1 MQIAKIKDNQVESMG
16 EHKMLFPNVSFPSS
30 GPTSDWMSEN
40 SVMPV
45 TVGLSYDPLT
55 QKMSQVSP
63 YIDSGVVYTVKVESL
78 TDSEKEVA
86 KNDSNNALATSNR
99 AQRDK
104 LLAETDWMV
113 TKALESGGTLADNWK
128 TYRQALRDITT
139 HSNWPALKVPNM
151 DGSGDNDWPV
161 KPS

>member
-16 EHKMLFPNVSFPSS
+16 EHRELFSNVSFPAT
-30 GPTSDWMSEN
+30 GPSSDWMTAN

-45 TVGLSYDPLT
+45 TMSRSYDRMT
-55 QKMSQVSP
+55 QKSTSVDP
-63 YIDSGVVYTVKVESL
+63 YIEDNVVYLHKIESL
-78 TDSEKEVA
+78 TDSEKTAAQTAETNRVA
-86 KNDSNNALATSNR
+86 ESQRAERNR
-99 AQRDK
+99 R
-104 LLAETDWMV
+104 LAETDWMACSDV
-113 TKALESGGTLADNWK
+113 TMSNDWK

-139 HSNWPALKVPNM
+139 HSNWPNLKVPDM